1 MDKKEQNVEVVVV
14 GGGISG
20 LAAAVALQVLL
31 VVFDQVVLTFLF
43 SNKEDGFQVV
53 LLEARQRL
61 GGRICTVQVTDA
73 LPQKRKSFFSCVV

>member
-1 MDKKEQNVEVVVV
+1 MDKKEQNVDVVVV

-31 VVFDQVVLTFLF
+31 VVLDQVVLTFLF
-43 SNKEDGFQVV
+43 LNKEEGFQVV

-61 GGRICTVQVTDA
+61 GGRVCTVQVVQSSFRTS
-73 LPQKRKSFFSCVV
+73 RRFKSSS

>member
-20 LAAAVALQVLL
+20 IAAAVALQVLL

-43 SNKEDGFQVV
+43 LNKEEGFQVV

-61 GGRICTVQVTDA
+61 GGRVCTVQVVQSSFRTS
-73 LPQKRKSFFSCVV
+73 RRFKSSS

>member
-20 LAAAVALQVLL
+20 LAAAVTLQVSL
-31 VVFDQVVLTFLF
+31 VVLDQVVLTLLF
-43 SNKEDGFQVV
+43 SNKEGGFQVV

-61 GGRICTVQVTDA
+61 GGRICTMQVVQS
-73 LPQKRKSFFSCVV
+73 SF

>member
-31 VVFDQVVLTFLF
+31 VVLDQVVLAFLF
-43 SNKEDGFQVV
+43 LN
-53 LLEARQRL
+53 
-61 GGRICTVQVTDA
+61 
-73 LPQKRKSFFSCVV
+73 